1 MSEDI
6 SAMRGQGQSI
16 SSLISD
22 LRAVDGVVGGD
33 VEVVQVC
40 GNLKSLGNIAVV
52 LVLGAGDGIGLSDAL
67 GLYEGLVS
75 PYTGVQ
81 ISGLLLQIIHGH
93 IEELQGSTASQEHDL
108 VGFRDVQEFLPQGA
122 AFIHNGVPLLGAVG
136 NGEDGNTGAAE
147 ILQGGDGVVNGYLR
161 QKAGAGVKDVNFF
174 RHGL

>member
-1 MSEDI
+1 MEI
-6 SAMRGQGQSI
+6 
-16 SSLISD
+16 
-22 LRAVDGVVGGD
+22 
-33 VEVVQVC
+33 VQIC

-52 LVLGAGDGIGLSDAL
+52 LVLGAGNGISLSDAL
-67 GLYEGLVS
+67 GLYQGLVG
-75 PYTGVQ
+75 PNAGVQ
-81 ISGLLLQIIHGH
+81 VGGLLLQIIHGH